1 MDEKI
6 KKGFEAV
13 AQKMSD
19 HIHSEQVIRQSQRDF
34 HQKVRGAL
42 DAQIETPKKLEAIE
56 SRISSLEQK
65 ASRPET
71 RTWAFWFAVVAI
83 VISLASLL
91 RDYFELRSAAPAP
104 LSEHQSTIAT
114 SDTGSQHTPAPPAQ
128 ALPVLLQPQP
138 SSTNHSGGSTL
149 QTPSK

>member
-6 KKGFEAV
+6 KKAFEA
-13 AQKMSD
+13 ASQKMMEHNQD
-19 HIHSEQVIRQSQRDF
+19 MQSVQRAQ
-34 HQKVRGAL
+34 HNTGMKIMAAI

-65 ASRPET
+65 AIRPET
-71 RTWAFWFAVVAI
+71 RTWAFWLAWVAI
-83 VISLASLL
+83 IISGLSLL

-104 LSEHQSTIAT
+104 LSEHQSIIAT
-114 SDTGSQHTPAPPAQ
+114 SDTGGQHTPAPPAQ
-128 ALPVLLQPQP
+128 ALPALLPTPP
-138 SSTNHSGGSTL
+138 SSTNHSGGNTS